1 MTEII
6 ELLPIW
12 IIPILIFCAR
22 IVDVSVG
29 TLRIVF
35 LSRGLK
41 LVAPIC
47 GFFEVLIWLVA
58 IGYVMQ
64 NLDHWY
70 NLIAYALGFAIG
82 NYVGLQIEERLAMG
96 FLSVWIITTQ
106 DAQGLLNRLDRE
118 HFGTTVVG
126 ARGARGKVRIIIAI
140 IRRKQLPKLVRMV
153 RKSNPQ
159 AFLTVQDIRAVRGGV
174 FPYQGGAVRQEHLLG
189 NVMRKGR

>member
-1 MTEII
+1 MIEII
-6 ELLPIW
+6 QFLPIW
-12 IIPILIFCAR
+12 AIPILIFCAR

-41 LVAPIC
+41 ILAPIC

-70 NLIAYALGFAIG
+70 NLIAYALGFAVG

-106 DAQGLLNRLDRE
+106 DAEGLLNKLDQE

-174 FPYQGGAVRQEHLLG
+174 FPYLGA

>member
-1 MTEII
+1 M
-6 ELLPIW
+6 W
-12 IIPILIFCAR
+12 VIPILIFCAR

-41 LVAPIC
+41 LLAPIC

-70 NLIAYALGFAIG
+70 NLIAYALGFAVG
-82 NYVGLQIEERLAMG
+82 NYVGLQIEEGLAMG
-96 FLSVWIITTQ
+96 FLSVWIVTTQ
-106 DAQGLLNRLDRE
+106 DAQGLLNKLDRE

-126 ARGARGKVRIIIAI
+126 ARGTRGKVRIIIAI

-174 FPYQGGAVRQEHLLG
+174 FPYERQAARQEHLLA
-189 NVMRKGR
+189 NVIRKGR

>member
-1 MTEII
+1 MVEII
-6 ELLPIW
+6 QSLPMW
-12 IIPILIFCAR
+12 VIPILIFCAR
-22 IVDVSVG
+22 IVDVSIG

-41 LVAPIC
+41 VLAPIC
-47 GFFEVLIWLVA
+47 GFFEVLIWLVV

-70 NLIAYALGFAIG
+70 NLIAYALGFAVG
-82 NYVGLQIEERLAMG
+82 NYVGLQIEEALAMG
-96 FLSVWIITTQ
+96 FLSVWIVTTE
-106 DAQGLLNRLDRE
+106 DAQGLLNKLDRE

-159 AFLTVQDIRAVRGGV
+159 AFLTVQDIRTVRGGV
-174 FPYQGGAVRQEHLLG
+174 FPYRGHAARREHLLAD
-189 NVMRKGR
+189 VIRKGR